1 MKGLEEVIEP
11 LNRIAFKLGSIPV
24 YWYGVIIGFGVL
36 IGYLMATREAKKRG
50 LPKDIIADFLLYA
63 IPISIIG
70 ARMYYVIFRW
80 EQFADNPLKVF
91 AIWEGGIAIHGALI
105 GGALTAVVYC
115 RLKQIRIWQFLDIIA
130 PSVLIGQAIGRW
142 GNFVN
147 QEVYGGE
154 VTREFL
160 ENLLL
165 PEFIINQMYIN
176 GAYYQPTFLYE
187 SLWNLLGVVILLL
200 LRRVNWKQ
208 GEIFFTY
215 VIWYSVGRFVIEGM
229 RLDNLMIGNSLRTA
243 QVVSI
248 ILVVGAAI
256 TWIYRRKSGLA
267 TLRYLDEEPKEKKK
281 GGKRKKKS

>member
-1 MKGLEEVIEP
+1 MEEVIEP
-11 LNRIAFKLGSIPV
+11 LNRIAFHVGSIPV

-50 LPKDIIADFLLYA
+50 LPKDVVADFLLYA
-63 IPISIIG
+63 IPISIIC
-70 ARMYYVIFRW
+70 ARIYYVIFRW
-80 EQFADNPLKVF
+80 EQFADNPIKVF
-91 AIWEGGIAIHGALI
+91 AVWEGGIAIHGALI
-105 GGALTAVVYC
+105 GGAITAYVFC
-115 RLKQIRIWQFLDIIA
+115 KKKQVPIWQFLDIIA

-142 GNFVN
+142 GNFMN

-154 VTREFL
+154 VSREFL
-160 ENLLL
+160 ENLFL

-187 SLWNLLGVVILLL
+187 SLWNLLGVVLLLL
-200 LRRVNWKQ
+200 LRRVNLKQ

-248 ILVVGAAI
+248 ILVVGALFA
-256 TWIYRRKSGLA
+256 WIYRRKSGLA
-267 TLRYLDEEPKEKKK
+267 TLRYLDEMPKESKK
-281 GGKRKKKS
+281 GGKRKK